1 MVMGGY
7 EWFYEWLRV
16 VTGGYGWL
24 GGGNRWLQMV
34 LNDYGWLRVLK
45 L

>member
-1 MVMGGY
+1 MV
-7 EWFYEWLRV
+7 LRV